1 MKQFNKSIILIVF
14 SFFITKANSYAQY
27 TSGVS
32 TPDKSQKLITD
43 EGLVNVKY
51 ANKLKGENIKKHLD
65 ILASDAYEGRE
76 TGEEGNKKAAQY
88 ISKFFDSLDFPKIGD
103 DKSYYQKVAF
113 TTTKWNNTE
122 MFIDG
127 IRHKH
132 LWDYLSFPSSNA
144 HIPFI
149 GTTEVIYAG
158 YGIESKNYNDYKGL
172 KVKDKVIMIY
182 DGEPMNSDSVSWVTG
197 SPGISEWSA
206 AKKLKLAKEKGAKL
220 VLIIANDLKTM
231 LNENRRFLI
240 GPRLS
245 IGDSRTA
252 EIPYA
257 NHAYISPATAQK
269 IWGKKQ
275 KEIIKSR
282 DESKKKGKV
291 KSVKIDRNFAI
302 RMEKYID
309 VLEGENVMGYIEGT
323 DLKDELIVVSAHY
336 DHIGMRNTDV
346 YNGADD
352 NASGT
357 STVLEIAKTLM
368 EAKKNGEGPRRSI
381 LCLLVTGEEK
391 GLLGSQ
397 YYSENPVFP
406 LENHVANV
414 NIDMIGRTD
423 KKYAD
428 NPNYIYV
435 IGSDRLSTDLH
446 NINEEV
452 NQKYSQI
459 TLDYTYNDENDPTRY
474 YFRSDHYNF
483 ARKGIPAIF
492 YFSGVHEDYHM
503 IGDTADKIMFDKV
516 QKVGRQIFHTTWELA
531 NRDKR
536 IVVDGEI
543 K

>member
-1 MKQFNKSIILIVF
+1 MKNIILSTLASILL
-14 SFFITKANSYAQY
+14 SISTSPSLQAQY
-27 TSGVS
+27 TSGV
-32 TPDKSQKLITD
+32 TEPDKTEAVITD
-43 EGLVNVKY
+43 ENLTNIKY
-51 ANKLKGENIKKHLD
+51 ANMIHGDNIKTHLD

-88 ISKFFDSLDFPKIGD
+88 ISNYFSSLDFPQIGD
-103 DKSYYQKVAF
+103 NNSYYQKVAF
-113 TTTKWNNTE
+113 TTTKWSETE
-122 MFIDG
+122 MYIDG
-127 IRHKH
+127 KRHKH

-144 HIPFI
+144 HVPFI

-158 YGIESKNYNDYKGL
+158 YGIETKEYNDYKGL
-172 KVKDKVIMIY
+172 DIKDKVIMIY
-182 DGEPMNSDSVSWVTG
+182 QGDPMNSDSISWITG
-197 SPGISEWSA
+197 SKEISDWTD

-220 VLIIANDLKTM
+220 VLLISNNLKEM
-231 LNENRRFLI
+231 LNKNRRFLL

-252 EIPYA
+252 EITFA
-257 NHAYISPATAQK
+257 NHAYISPTTAQQ

-275 KEIIKSR
+275 KDILKSR
-282 DESKKKGKV
+282 DNSKNKGKV

-302 RMEKYID
+302 RMDKYIN
-309 VLEGENVMGYIEGT
+309 VLEGENVLGYIEGT

-336 DHIGMRNTDV
+336 DHIGMKNKDV

-368 EAKKNGEGPRRSI
+368 EAKKNGEGPRRSV

-391 GLLGSQ
+391 GLLGSE

-423 KKYAD
+423 TKYQD
-428 NPNYIYV
+428 NPEYIYV

-446 NINEEV
+446 KINEDV

-459 TLDYTYNDENDPTRY
+459 TLDYTYNDENDPNRY
-474 YFRSDHYNF
+474 YYRSDHYNF
-483 ARKGIPAIF
+483 AKKGIPAIF
-492 YFSGVHEDYHM
+492 FFSGVHEDYHM
-503 IGDTADKIMFDKV
+503 ISDTADKIMFDKV
-516 QKVGRQIFHTTWELA
+516 QKVGRHIFQTTWELA

-536 IVVDGEI
+536 IIVDGEV

>member
-1 MKQFNKSIILIVF
+1 MKNSTITSLILVLFCLSI
-14 SFFITKANSYAQY
+14 NSTIYAQY
-27 TSGVS
+27 ISSVT
-32 TPDKSQKLITD
+32 TPDSSISIITD
-43 EGLVNVKY
+43 ENLVNVKY
-51 ANKLKGENIKKHLD
+51 ANMIKGENIKKHLD

-76 TGEEGNKKAAQY
+76 TGEAGIKMAATY
-88 ISKFFDSLDFPKIGD
+88 IAKYFASLDFPTIGD
-103 DKSYYQKVAF
+103 DNTYFQKVAF
-113 TTTKWNNTE
+113 TTTKWNETE

-127 IRHKH
+127 VRYKH
-132 LWDYLSFPSSNA
+132 LWDYLSFPTSNA

-158 YGIESKNYNDYKGL
+158 FGIESDSYNDYKGL
-172 KVKDKVIMIY
+172 DIKDKVVMIY
-182 DGEPMNSDSVSWVTG
+182 EGEPMNSDSVSWVTG
-197 SPGISEWSA
+197 TTEMSDWND
-206 AKKLKLAKEKGAKL
+206 AKKLRLAKEKGAKL
-220 VLIIANDLKTM
+220 VLLISSNLKEM
-231 LNENRRFLI
+231 LNKNRRFLL
-240 GPRLS
+240 GPRLAV
-245 IGDSRTA
+245 GDARNA
-252 EIPYA
+252 VIPFA
-257 NHAYISPATAQK
+257 NHAYISPTTAQK

-275 KEIIKSR
+275 KDIIKSR
-282 DESKKKGKV
+282 DNSKNKGKV

-302 RMEKYID
+302 RMDKYID
-309 VLEGENVMGYIEGT
+309 VLEGENILGYIEGT

-336 DHIGMRNTDV
+336 DHIGMKNKDV

-357 STVLEIAKTLM
+357 STVLEIAKTLL
-368 EAKKNGEGPRRSI
+368 EAKKNGEGPRRSV

-391 GLLGSQ
+391 GLLGSE

-423 KKYAD
+423 IKYKD
-428 NPNYIYV
+428 NPEYIYV

-446 NINEEV
+446 KINEEA

-459 TLDYTYNDENDPTRY
+459 TLDYTYNDENDPQRY
-474 YFRSDHYNF
+474 YYRSDHYNF

-492 YFSGVHEDYHM
+492 FFSGVHEDYHM
-503 IGDTADKIMFDKV
+503 ITDTADKIMFDKV
-516 QKVGRQIFHTTWELA
+516 QKVGRHIFQTTWELA

-536 IVVDGEI
+536 IVVDGEV

>member
-1 MKQFNKSIILIVF
+1 MKKIFIRTAVVLFTILISV
-14 SFFITKANSYAQY
+14 SPNTAQY
-27 TSGVS
+27 KSGV
-32 TPDKSQKLITD
+32 TIPDQSEAIITD
-43 EGLVNVKY
+43 QSLINIKY
-51 ANKLKGENIKKHLD
+51 ANMLKGDNIKVHLD

-76 TGEEGNKKAAQY
+76 TGEEGNKKAAEY
-88 ISKFFDSLDFPKIGD
+88 ISNHFASLGFPKIGD
-103 DKSYYQKVAF
+103 GNSYFQKVAF

-127 IRHKH
+127 VRSKH
-132 LWDYLSFPSSNA
+132 LWDYLSFPDSNE
-144 HIPFI
+144 HTPFI
-149 GTTEVIYAG
+149 GATEVIYAG
-158 YGIESKNYNDYKGL
+158 YGIESNSYNDYKGL
-172 KVKDKVIMIY
+172 NVKDKVIMIY
-182 DGEPMNSDSVSWVTG
+182 AGEPVNSDSISWVTG
-197 SPGISEWSA
+197 TRQMSDWNDV
-206 AKKLKLAKEKGAKL
+206 KKLRLAKEKGAKL
-220 VLIIANDLKTM
+220 VLIINNNLKEM
-231 LNENRRFLI
+231 LNENRRFLL
-240 GPRLS
+240 GPKLS

-252 EIPYA
+252 KISFA
-257 NHAYISPATAQK
+257 NHVYISPTTAQK
-269 IWGKKQ
+269 IWGEKQ
-275 KEIIKSR
+275 KDIIKSR
-282 DESKKKGKV
+282 DNSKSKGKV

-302 RMEKYID
+302 RMDKYMD

-323 DLKDELIVVSAHY
+323 DLKDELVVVSAHY
-336 DHIGMRNTDV
+336 DHIGKKNKDV

-357 STVLEIAKTLM
+357 STVLEIARMLM
-368 EAKKNGEGPRRSI
+368 EAKNNGEGPRRSV

-423 KKYAD
+423 MKYRE
-428 NPNYIYV
+428 NPEYIYV

-446 NINEEV
+446 NINEDV
-452 NQKYSQI
+452 NQKYTQI
-459 TLDYTYNDENDPTRY
+459 TLDYTYNDENDPNRY
-474 YFRSDHYNF
+474 YYRSDHYNF

-516 QKVGRQIFHTTWELA
+516 EKVGRHIFHTTWELA

-536 IVVDGEI
+536 IVVDGEL